1 MHGRHLHC
9 MVAMIAPH
17 KKVSNSTQ
25 NLLAS
30 QICDVKVND
39 NKPHVFVRL
48 SEHEKKGQRM
58 ATRLISVDEVC
69 EQLGVSRA
77 YAYKVIRNLNDEL
90 VVKGKVSAEYFERKY
105 FGAAKENH
113 KEQGEENHDVG

>member
-1 MHGRHLHC
+1 MHGRHLHY
-9 MVAMIAPH
+9 MVDMIAPH

-25 NLLAS
+25 NLLTS

-39 NKPHVFVRL
+39 SKPHVFVRS

-58 ATRLISVDEVC
+58 ATRLIGVDEVC

-90 VVKGKVSAEYFERKY
+90 ERC
-105 FGAAKENH
+105 F
-113 KEQGEENHDVG
+113 